1 MIREPWPGYSDEV
14 ARAIERERV
23 DERYSLTLSNAR
35 ELYQLFAGMTFSG
48 SVVVAILA
56 LALTHSL

>member
-14 ARAIERERV
+14 ARAIERERA
-23 DERYSLTLSNAR
+23 DARYCCTLSMSR
-35 ELYQLFAGMTFSG
+35 ELYQLFAGMAFSG
-48 SVVVAILA
+48 SIVVAILA